1 MGTGRYQEHR
11 LKKRQLGG
19 TRVDTFSP
27 EHPIR
32 VSLRLRDRSGV
43 SLVSADFEHED
54 GRNHVVLRGDGGM
67 QEEVT
72 VHLTPSEW
80 SGALLSPGEYLCR
93 RIEAWDTL
101 GNVSVFTHET
111 HPHLVNYHFRYE
123 YPHRG
128 SSDQEGPELLP

>member
-101 GNVSVFTHET
+101 GNVSVFTNET
-111 HPHLVNYHFRYE
+111 YPQLVDYRFRYE
-123 YPHRG
+123 YPHDG
-128 SSDQEGPELLP
+128 SGDQEGPELLP